1 MFHSD
6 NFTPPVRTVR
16 RTTST
21 AGQYASSEWRD
32 AKSVAGV
39 RYEIVKVSLARRAEI
54 TRRVRS
60 LLGELEYH
68 GAGSGVDD
76 RLAAAEVASRVDRV
90 YVEWGLLRVE
100 GLEIDGEPCGVAAL
114 VERGPEE
121 LSREIAAQIR
131 RQCRLSD
138 EERKN

>member
-1 MFHSD
+1 MFLSD
-6 NFTPPVRTVR
+6 KR
-16 RTTST
+16 RAR
-21 AGQYASSEWRD
+21 AGAQYASSEWRN
-32 AKSVAGV
+32 AESVPGV
-39 RYEIVKVSLARRAEI
+39 RYEIAKVSLARRAEI

-60 LLGELEYH
+60 LLAELEYH
-68 GAGSGVDD
+68 SAGSGVED
-76 RLAAAEVASRVDRV
+76 RLAAAEAASRVDRV

-121 LSREIAAQIR
+121 LCREIAAAIR
-131 RQCRLSD
+131 RQCRLSE

>member
-1 MFHSD
+1 MFLSARLRA
-6 NFTPPVRTVR
+6 PSP
-16 RTTST
+16 
-21 AGQYASSEWRD
+21 AQYASSEWRE
-32 AKSVAGV
+32 AKSVPGV

-60 LLGELEYH
+60 LLAELEYH
-68 GAGSGVDD
+68 GAGSGMDD

-90 YVEWGLLRVE
+90 YVEWGLLRME
-100 GLEIDGEPCGVAAL
+100 GLEIDGEPCGVTAL

-121 LSREIAAQIR
+121 LSREIATQIR